1 MQEVVQQIVNA
12 LALGSIYALVAL
24 GLGIVFSILGLV
36 NFAHGEMLTAAGFT
50 LWVLG
55 TNDVPWG
62 LAVVAALIVP
72 ILLALLMERSVFRPM
87 RGSPAATLL
96 LASFALSVVLQNVFA
111 AAFGAKARALDY
123 PEWVSASFDVAGV
136 RLQWLDVVT
145 FLLSAGVLF
154 SLTMFLRRT
163 TLGIA
168 LRAAAEDFT
177 ITRAMGVRAD
187 RVVISAF
194 AVSGLL
200 AGIAGVLWLAA
211 SASVVA
217 TSGFVPL
224 VKGFIA
230 AVVGGLGSLAGAVAG
245 GFLIAGL
252 EVASRAYL
260 PEGLRGMSDA
270 IVFGVLIVV
279 LLVRPAGLFPT
290 RERMA

>member
-24 GLGIVFSILGLV
+24 GLGILFSILGLV
-36 NFAHGEMLTAAGFT
+36 NFAHGELLTVAGFT
-50 LWVLG
+50 LWLLTSNG
-55 TNDVPWG
+55 VPWTA
-62 LAVVAALIVP
+62 AVLVALMTPVIA
-72 ILLALLMERSVFRPM
+72 ALLMERSVFRPM
-87 RGSPAATLL
+87 RGAPATALL

-111 AAFGAKARALDY
+111 AAFGAKARGIPY
-123 PEWVSASFDVAGV
+123 PEWVSASFEIAGI
-136 RLQWLDVVT
+136 RLAWLDIVT
-145 FLLSAGVLF
+145 FGLTASVLYA
-154 SLTMFLRRT
+154 LMLFLRRT

-187 RVVISAF
+187 RVVVSAF
-194 AVSGLL
+194 AISGFLAAI
-200 AGIAGVLWLAA
+200 AGILWLAG
-211 SASVVA
+211 SGSVVA

-230 AVVGGLGSLAGAVAG
+230 AVVGGLGSLVGAVAG
-245 GFLIAGL
+245 GFLIAAL

-260 PEGLRGMSDA
+260 PESLRSVSDA

-279 LLVRPAGLFPT
+279 LLLRPAGLFPT
-290 RERMA
+290 RERTA